1 MSIIFLAKGTCT
13 MGITTRDKDGNIVES
28 KPAQFTYDDHGG
40 SVVVGELDPETMKPA
55 EPVDNVYGDWDAAG
69 YLAKVLEL
77 MNPRRG
83 VNIPDLKA
91 IVQRAY
97 KEDGNDLI
105 CDYCHDFKCRDCI
118 VNEWKEAAE
127 DDS

>member
-1 MSIIFLAKGTCT
+1 MSVIFLAKGNCT
-13 MGITTRDKDGNIVES
+13 MGILKEDPTKST
-28 KPAQFTYDDHGG
+28 PAQFTADEDGG
-40 SVVVGELDPETMKPA
+40 CIAIGELDPETMQPK
-55 EPVDNVYGDWDAAG
+55 EPVTDLYGDWDAAG

-77 MNPRRG
+77 MKPRRG

-105 CDYCHDFKCRDCI
+105 CDYCQDFKCRDCI
-118 VNEWKEAAE
+118 VNEWKEEAE